1 MTIRKIVFLS
11 VLQLFVVSLVFAQN
25 VEEENY
31 KIEKDVYYRAA
42 PDKKTDEYIKSRCF
56 LDIYYPV
63 GVKDFATV
71 VWFHGGGLEEGEKH
85 FPEILKG
92 KQLAI
97 VAVNY
102 RLSPKAK
109 SPAYIDDAAAAT
121 AWVFDNIE
129 KYGGNPNSI
138 YVAGHSAGGY
148 LALMIGLDK
157 QWLKQYNTDAN
168 SIAGLF
174 PISGQTMTHY
184 TVRKDNGQ
192 PQEIPV
198 ADSFAPLN
206 HIRKDAPPLT
216 LITGGRDIE
225 LPMRYVENAYLDEAM
240 KSIKHT
246 GTRLYELE
254 GFDHGSVLDPACMLI
269 LEGIRKK

>member
-1 MTIRKIVFLS
+1 MMIRKIICLS
-11 VLQLFVVSLVFAQN
+11 VLQLVLISAALAQN
-25 VEEENY
+25 TGTINY
-31 KIEKDVYYRAA
+31 KIENEIYYRDA
-42 PDKKTDEYIKSRCF
+42 PDKKTDEYVKSRCF
-56 LDIYYPV
+56 LDVYYPV

-71 VWFHGGGLEEGEKH
+71 VWFHGGGLEAGEKH

-92 KQLAI
+92 KQIAI

-129 KYGGNPNSI
+129 KYGGDPNRI

-157 QWLKQYNTDAN
+157 HWLEQYGTDVN

-198 ADSFAPLN
+198 ANRFAPLN
-206 HIRKDAPPLT
+206 HIREDAPPVT

-225 LPMRYVENAYLDEAM
+225 LPMRYVENAYLYEALQ
-240 KSIKHT
+240 SIHHANTK
-246 GTRLYELE
+246 LYELE
-254 GFDHGSVLDPACMLI
+254 GFDHGSVVAPACMLI
-269 LEGIRKK
+269 LEGIKKK